1 MADNDL
7 ITTWTDRLR
16 HEIPDAVAVLL
27 KGSHVW
33 GDDGPHS
40 DIDFDVLVDGP
51 ETERYPLWIE
61 PDASGRLRHVS
72 AGVRDLASW
81 IADGNEPEPW
91 ALGLPVRE
99 PTRLLWAA
107 TPALRKRR
115 DRWWGGHPPAAP
127 AIEDWFE
134 CLGKMRNAARRDD
147 DLGLRL
153 AAQGI
158 GRYTPTLLRPLNPA
172 AFATGPRSAIDLVL
186 AFPVA
191 PEGYRDDL
199 LACLGLTD
207 GVAADALMRAADRL
221 VTGTLALLSE
231 HLDVVAP
238 LIAGDIAA
246 ILRDGTLTRY
256 ITAMT
261 EESP

>member
-16 HEIPDAVAVLL
+16 DQFQGALAILL
-27 KGSHVW
+27 KGSHVR
-33 GDDGPHS
+33 GDAGPHS

-72 AGVRDLASW
+72 AGVRDLATW
-81 IADGNEPEPW
+81 LADGDEPEPW

-107 TPALRKRR
+107 TPALRERLDCPWR
-115 DRWWGGHPPAAP
+115 EHPPAEP
-127 AIEDWFE
+127 EIEDWFE
-134 CLGKMRNAARRDD
+134 SLGKMRNAARRDD
-147 DLGLRL
+147 DIGLRL
-153 AAQGI
+153 AAQGV

-172 AFATGPRSAIDLVL
+172 VFATGPRSALDLVL

-191 PEGYRDDL
+191 PDGYRDDL
-199 LACLGLTD
+199 LACLGLAD

-261 EESP
+261 EQTP